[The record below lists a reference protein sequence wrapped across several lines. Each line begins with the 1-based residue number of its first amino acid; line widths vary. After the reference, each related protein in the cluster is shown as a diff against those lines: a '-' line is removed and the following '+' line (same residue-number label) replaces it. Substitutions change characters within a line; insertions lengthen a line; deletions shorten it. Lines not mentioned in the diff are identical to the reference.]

1 MPYFNEI
8 ILFEDDGKL
17 SNFSLNVILYPHFTI
32 SVITK
37 SDLEKIDSQKMFKIY
52 DKWPEIAKNSYNS
65 NFEKVNFGEVN
76 HIVFAGMGGSGA
88 IGDIFSSILS
98 KTNIHVNVVKGY
110 LLPNTVNSSTL
121 VITTSVSGNTKET
134 LSVLSEA
141 KRLGCR
147 IIAFSDAG
155 VMEDYCKK
163 NSIEH
168 RKIQM
173 HHSPRAS
180 FTAFLYSM
188 LNVLKNTLPIKNE
201 DVLESIEKIELLQTK
216 ISSENLTENNLALSL
231 AQWIKNV
238 PLVYYPWGLQSVAT
252 RFKNSLQENTKL
264 HAMIEDVIE
273 ACHNGVVSWEK
284 KSNVQPILIEGVDDH
299 IKTKERYEIL
309 KELLNQNNIEYK
321 EIMSEKGSILTKI
334 INLIYFLDY
343 SSIYKAVLDKVDP
356 SPVKSIKFVKSKLT

>member
-1 MPYFNEI
+1 M
-8 ILFEDDGKL
+8 
-17 SNFSLNVILYPHFTI
+17 
-32 SVITK
+32 ITK
-37 SDLEKIDSQKMFKIY
+37 SDLETVDSKKMFIIY
-52 DKWPEIAKNSYNS
+52 DKWPEIAKKYYNA
-65 NFEKVNFGEVN
+65 NFETINFGKVN

-110 LLPNTVNSSTL
+110 LLPSTVNSNTL
-121 VITTSVSGNTKET
+121 VITTSVSGNTQET
-134 LSVLSEA
+134 LSVLMEA
-141 KRLGCR
+141 KKLGCR
-147 IIAFSDAG
+147 IIAFSDG
-155 VMEDYCKK
+155 GLMEDYCKNEK
-163 NSIEH
+163 IEH
-168 RKIQM
+168 RRIKMQ
-173 HHSPRAS
+173 HSPRAS

-188 LNVLKNTLPIKNE
+188 LNILKNTLPIKNE
-201 DVLESIEKIELLQTK
+201 NVIESIKKIELLQTK
-216 ISSENLTENNLALSL
+216 ISSENLNESNLALSL

-343 SSIYKAVLDKVDP
+343 STIYKAVLDKVDP
-356 SPVKSIKFVKSKLT
+356 SPVKSIDFVKSKLT

>member
-231 AQWIKNV
+231 AQ
-238 PLVYYPWGLQSVAT
+238 
-252 RFKNSLQENTKL
+252 
-264 HAMIEDVIE
+264 
-273 ACHNGVVSWEK
+273 
-284 KSNVQPILIEGVDDH
+284 
-299 IKTKERYEIL
+299 
-309 KELLNQNNIEYK
+309 
-321 EIMSEKGSILTKI
+321 
-334 INLIYFLDY
+334 
-343 SSIYKAVLDKVDP
+343 
-356 SPVKSIKFVKSKLT
+356 